1 MSRAGASR
9 RPVILLAILAAT
21 MLVPACYSS
30 NYRRETLASVSLV
43 SQLSDKLADYSR
55 ANFKVDDHILSSE
68 EMGEFYYGLEKARSF
83 QQMTAHRGGASPSAA
98 AFAKLADSY
107 DKFVHDAD
115 QYRLN
120 PSKCSFS
127 ENVGSSSET
136 AGGATAVQK
145 RRSSNRYST
154 RR

>member
-1 MSRAGASR
+1 MTRAGASR
-9 RPVILLAILAAT
+9 RPVILLAILAAMT
-21 MLVPACYSS
+21 LAPACYSS

-43 SQLSDKLADYSR
+43 SQLSDKLADYCR
-55 ANFKVDDHILSSE
+55 ANFKVDNHVLSSE

-83 QQMTAHRGGASPSAA
+83 QQMTARRGGSRPSAE

-120 PSKCSFS
+120 PAHTPQQL
-127 ENVGSSSET
+127 EELMRDHDDV
-136 AGGATAVQK
+136 AHRADDVRLALD
-145 RRSSNRYST
+145 RDR
-154 RR
+154 